1 VREPD
6 WRLPRGSGERQP
18 SSVGFPETSSF
29 VVLLIEPDPTLRQHL
44 SKAVGGRYRLI
55 TAADCEEGA
64 VKAFS
69 HRPDLIVA
77 DAEAVARS
85 GRSVRQIAGAPES
98 FELPLIVL
106 GFRAG
111 AEARVDAARVGAS
124 EYLRKPFAP
133 VELIARIDTH
143 LRVSEVAKRALE
155 SERLATLGLLASGFA
170 HDVRNPLNGIL
181 NSLAPLRERV
191 AALDSQAAL
200 SLIEIIDNSCRRVGT
215 LAEMFL
221 SLGRSGSYHGQVDLV
236 ESLETSLKALEHKLP
251 RGVTV
256 ERRYLY
262 GGPVRGHAAQL
273 RQVWINLVDNA
284 IRAVGKAGRIVV
296 STERV
301 ASDCLVVVSDSGGGI
316 APEHMQSLFQPFF
329 STRADGTGLGLAL
342 CRRIVLQHDGLI
354 DVKTQLG
361 KGTQFMVT
369 LPLVDEPAV
378 KPSRTGRASA

>member
-1 VREPD
+1 MREPD
-6 WRLPRGSGERQP
+6 WRLPRGFGERQP
-18 SSVGFPETSSF
+18 PNVGSRETSSS
-29 VVLLIEPDPTLRQHL
+29 VVLLIEPDPSLRQHL
-44 SKAVGGRYRLI
+44 SKAMEGRYRLI

-77 DAEAVARS
+77 DAEVLNRS
-85 GRSVRQIAGAPES
+85 GRSLRQLAGAPES
-98 FELPLIVL
+98 PELPLIVL
-106 GFRAG
+106 GFQAG
-111 AEARVDAARVGAS
+111 AEARAEAAQAGAS
-124 EYLRKPFAP
+124 GYLRKPFAP
-133 VELIARIDTH
+133 VELIASIDTH

-155 SERLATLGLLASGFA
+155 SEQLATLGLLASGFA
-170 HDVRNPLNGIL
+170 HDVRNPLNGIV
-181 NSLAPLRERV
+181 NSVAPLRERV
-191 AALDSQAAL
+191 AALDSRSAL
-200 SLIEIIDNSCRRVGT
+200 ALIDIIDNSCHKVAS

-221 SLGRSGSYHGQVDLV
+221 SLGRSGGCHGQVDLV

-251 RGVTV
+251 REVTV

-284 IRAVGKAGRIVV
+284 IRAVGKAGRIAV
-296 STERV
+296 STERM
-301 ASDCLVVVSDSGGGI
+301 ANDCLVVVSDSGGGI

-369 LPLVDEPAV
+369 LRLTGEPGST
-378 KPSRTGRASA
+378 PRRTGPASA